1 MAVGDITWFRAG
13 LLALGTKLINLSND
27 TIKLGLV
34 KSAANSGIDP
44 TNILAD
50 PRWGAGG
57 TTNLATSQV
66 NTGTSYANG
75 GPTLL
80 NKTFD
85 LRANIPTLRADIVT
99 IAQDAAG
106 FTNARWGILYESVT
120 LRAIAFV
127 DLGTDRSVV
136 GGELKIDWSGV
147 DNDILT
153 IS

>member
-13 LLALGTKLINLSND
+13 LLALGTKLINLSAD

-80 NKTFD
+80 NKTFA
-85 LRANIPTLRADIVT
+85 LQANVPTLRADIVT

>member
-13 LLALGTKLINLSND
+13 LLALGTKLINLSAD
-27 TIKLGLV
+27 TIKLGLI

-66 NTGTSYANG
+66 NTGTSYVTG
-75 GPTLL
+75 GPTLTT
-80 NKTFD
+80 KTFD
-85 LRANIPTLRADIVT
+85 LQANVPTMRADIVT
-99 IAQDAAG
+99 IAQDASG

-120 LRAIAFV
+120 LRALAFI

-136 GGELKIDWSGV
+136 GGELKIDWSGAS
-147 DNDILT
+147 NDILT

>member
-13 LLALGTKLINLSND
+13 LLALGTKLINLSAD
-27 TIKLGLV
+27 TIKLGLI

-66 NTGTSYANG
+66 NTGTSYATG
-75 GPTLL
+75 GPTLTT
-80 NKTFD
+80 KTFE
-85 LRANIPTLRADIVT
+85 LRANVPTLRADIVT

>member
-13 LLALGTKLINLSND
+13 LLALGTKLINLNAD

-44 TNILAD
+44 TNITAD

-75 GPTLL
+75 GPALT
-80 NKTFD
+80 KTFE
-85 LRANIPTLRADIVT
+85 LRANVPTLRGDIVT
-99 IAQDAAG
+99 IAQDASG
-106 FTNARWGILYESVT
+106 FTNARWGILYETAT

>member
-13 LLALGTKLINLSND
+13 LLAVGTKLIDLNAD

-44 TNILAD
+44 TNTLAD

-57 TTNLATSQV
+57 TTNLSSSQV
-66 NTGTSYANG
+66 ATGTSYTTG
-75 GPTLL
+75 GPSLTT
-80 NKTFD
+80 KTFA
-85 LRANIPTLRADIVT
+85 LQSNVPTLRADIVT

-120 LRAIAFV
+120 TRAIAFV
-127 DLGTDRSVV
+127 DLGSDRSVV
-136 GGELKIDWSGV
+136 GGALTIDWNGAT
-147 DNDILT
+147 NDILT

>member
-13 LLALGTKLINLSND
+13 LLAIGTKLINLSAD
-27 TIKLGLV
+27 TIKLGLI

-75 GPTLL
+75 GPTLT
-80 NKTFD
+80 KTFE
-85 LRANIPTLRADIVT
+85 LRANVPTLRGDIVT
-99 IAQDAAG
+99 IAQDASG
-106 FTNARWGILYESVT
+106 FTNARWGILYETVT

>member
-1 MAVGDITWFRAG
+1 MAVGDIFWFRAG
-13 LLALGTKLINLSND
+13 LLAVGTKLIDLNAD
-27 TIKLGLV
+27 TIRLGLV

-44 TNILAD
+44 TNITAD

-57 TTNLATSQV
+57 TTNLSTSQV
-66 NTGTSYANG
+66 ATGTSYTTG
-75 GPTLL
+75 GPTLTT
-80 NKTFD
+80 KSFA
-85 LRANIPTLRADIVT
+85 LRANVPTLRADIVT